1 MAGTEVGSSLGLADW
16 LPQAAD
22 PAKTPQP
29 LSLYVFLFMAAALT
43 LLFLS
48 MLRHMRRARR
58 NLDQPDAAGA
68 ADPGPT
74 ATGPGSVPQG

>member
-1 MAGTEVGSSLGLADW
+1 MAGTDVGSSLGMADL
-16 LPQAAD
+16 LPHAAD

-29 LSLYVFLFMAAALT
+29 LSLYVFLFLAAALT

-58 NLDQPDAAGA
+58 NLGQEDAAGT
-68 ADPGPT
+68 ADSGPT